1 LAGRYLVFPWV
12 GENRPELNS
21 LDIFPLLSSFQIAPE
36 AQIVAAPE
44 DEAGDLVLYG
54 DNGVCTDNRYVPFLF
69 NAYQLPLQLNR
80 STQTRTSC

>member
-21 LDIFPLLSSFQIAPE
+21 LDIFPLLSSFQIEPE

-44 DEAGDLVLYG
+44 DEEGDTVHFG
-54 DNGVCTDNRYVPFLF
+54 DNDCTDNAYVPVFFFL
-69 NAYQLPLQLNR
+69 LL
-80 STQTRTSC
+80 